1 MTVTELFPN
10 KFYNIKNYKTYH
22 LIKSDGDFVFLFEEG
37 NEKVIQIDVLEFINS
52 YTNNIKEIRKLKI
65 DDILE

>member
-1 MTVTELFPN
+1 MKMYNLFPN
-10 KFYNIKNYKTYH
+10 IFYNIKTYKSYQ
-22 LIKSDGDFVFLFEEG
+22 LVSSDGDFVYLIEEG
-37 NEKVIQIDVLEFINS
+37 CNTGIHIDVLEFINL

>member
-1 MTVTELFPN
+1 MSVTELFPN
-10 KFYNIKNYKTYH
+10 KFYNIKNFKTYH
-22 LIKSDGDFVFLFEEG
+22 LIKSDGNFVLLIEEKSDV
-37 NEKVIQIDVLEFINS
+37 EIQINVLEFINS